1 MTNTIVENRSCSC
14 EDRPCCGCD
23 NGAFEV
29 ERDDDYR
36 EPIFEAEETHGWAGD
51 GSGEDD
57 LADYNANEADDYR
70 DEGGEDSYLD
80 SSWEDRYEMDFG
92 D

>member
-1 MTNTIVENRSCSC
+1 MEKIIEHRGCQC

-29 ERDDDYR
+29 ESD
-36 EPIFEAEETHGWAGD
+36 EALARIEDEDSQHGWPGD

-57 LADYNANEADDYR
+57 FADYNANEADDYR

-80 SSWEDRYEMDFG
+80 ASYEDRFDIDYG

>member
-1 MTNTIVENRSCSC
+1 MNTIIEHRSCNC
-14 EDRPCCGCD
+14 EDKPCCGCD
-23 NGAFEV
+23 NGAFETEV
-29 ERDDDYR
+29 E
-36 EPIFEAEETHGWAGD
+36 EIHGWPGD

-57 LADYNANEADDYR
+57 LADMNANEADDYR

-80 SSWEDRYEMDFG
+80 ASWEDRFECDFG